1 MTENQPL
8 KALIFDSF
16 YDKHRGVIIYI
27 RLFSGEIKKN
37 QTIYFLNAG
46 TKALINEVGVFTPE
60 MREIET
66 LSSGEVGYIVTGLK
80 NLEQARVGDTISTVN
95 KPELAMPGY
104 KEVIP
109 MVFASLYPVSAE
121 DYPLLQ
127 DSIAKLKANDASL
140 TYQPEHIP
148 ALGFGYRCGF
158 LGLLHMDI
166 VQERLWREFGLNL
179 ILTSPSVEY
188 QIKNIKDEI
197 ESVKTPSLLPDPN
210 YFTEILEPWVK
221 IEVFSPQEYVG
232 DLIQIINERRGIFKN
247 LSYISGNRSQITGE
261 LPLANMIVDFY
272 DDLKSIT
279 NGYAT
284 LSYEQLGYRSG
295 DLIKLNIFI
304 AGEVVAPLAQIIHRQ
319 DSERVGK
326 DICQKLKELIP
337 RQQFEIAIQAAVG
350 GKFVARETIK
360 AFRKD
365 VTGHLYGGDVTRK
378 MKLLNKQKEG
388 KKRMKMIG
396 KVEIPQ
402 EAFLSVLKRNISK
415 ES

>member
-1 MTENQPL
+1 MTEKTPL

-27 RLFSGEIKKN
+27 RLFDGSIKKN
-37 QTIYFLNAG
+37 QTIFFLNAG
-46 TKALINEVGVFTPE
+46 SKAIINEVGVFTPAME
-60 MREIET
+60 EREI

-80 NLEQARVGDTISTVN
+80 DLSLARVGDTISTVN
-95 KPELAMPGY
+95 DKDQIMEGY
-104 KEVIP
+104 KEVVP

-140 TYQPEHIP
+140 TYLPEHIP

-188 QIKNIKDEI
+188 QIRNIKGEI
-197 ESVKTPSLLPDPN
+197 ESIKSPSELPDPT

-221 IEVFSPQEYVG
+221 IELFTPSEYVG
-232 DLIQIINERRGIFKN
+232 DLIGLINDRRGIFKN
-247 LSYISGNRSQITGE
+247 LSFISGNRTQVSGE
-261 LPLANMIVDFY
+261 LPMANMIVDFY

-279 NGYAT
+279 KGYAT
-284 LSYEQLGYRSG
+284 LSYEKVGYRTG
-295 DLIKLNIFI
+295 DLSKLNILI
-304 AGEVVAPLAQIIHRQ
+304 AGEIVAPLAQIVHRL
-319 DSERVGK
+319 DAERVGK
-326 DICQKLKELIP
+326 EICDKLKQLIP
-337 RQQFEIAIQAAVG
+337 RQQFEIPIQAGVG
-350 GKFVARETIK
+350 GRFVARETIK